1 MRNATY
7 VYFFKLDL
15 NQEAIGNVMASSINE
30 AREKIA
36 VIKQYQLM
44 ISIGYLLSN
53 KKRGNH
59 ENDL

>member
-36 VIKQYQLM
+36 VIKQLPIDDIDRLFVIKQ
-44 ISIGYLLSN
+44 
-53 KKRGNH
+53 KKGKS
-59 ENDL
+59 